1 LTKNKKLLQILLSAV
16 LLLLLSSTA
25 CQAAGGKKRLLLF
38 AKNPATWA
46 IVRNGA
52 SGKLVYREATGA
64 FTLHASGLPPRAS
77 YALVRYVDA
86 PPHGDILAQGI
97 SDAQGKLEL
106 GGTWRNWT
114 KKFWLVAGEDLAGRV
129 GEVATLRAWRP
140 ERYLFEE
147 KPLGVPCNCPEPEE
161 SE

>member
-1 LTKNKKLLQILLSAV
+1 MKRHNISQILLLAV
-16 LLLLLSSTA
+16 LLLLLSRVA
-25 CQAAGGKKRLLLF
+25 CQAAGGRKSLRLF

-52 SGKLVYREATGA
+52 SGKLVYSEATGS
-64 FTLHASGLPPRAS
+64 FTLHASGLPPRAA

-86 PPHGDILAQGI
+86 PPHGDILARGN

-106 GGTWRNWT
+106 GGIWRNWT
-114 KKFWLVAGEDLAGRV
+114 KKFWLVTGEDLAGQV
-129 GEVATLRAWRP
+129 GQAASLRSWRP

-147 KPLGVPCNCPEPEE
+147 KPLGVPCNCLEPEE
-161 SE
+161 TE

>member
-1 LTKNKKLLQILLSAV
+1 MKCQNISQILLSAV
-16 LLLLLSSTA
+16 LLLLLSSAA

-38 AKNPATWA
+38 AKNPVTWA

-52 SGKLVYREATGA
+52 SGKLIYSEASGA
-64 FTLHASGLPPRAS
+64 FTLYASGLPPRAS
-77 YALVRYVDA
+77 YALVRFVDG
-86 PPHGDILAQGI
+86 PPHADILARGN

-114 KKFWLVAGEDLAGRV
+114 KKFWLVAGEDLAGKV
-129 GEVATLRAWRP
+129 GEAASLRAWRP

-147 KPLGVPCNCPEPEE
+147 KPLGVQCNCPEPEE